1 MVNGQLQ
8 MMPQGGPNQM
18 RSQSQ
23 DKSKLAF
30 KARLDQKAT
39 QLAQDDSALP
49 HAQGG
54 NVLN

>member
-1 MVNGQLQ
+1 MVGS
-8 MMPQGGPNQM
+8 QGSSQM

-39 QLAQDDSALP
+39 LLAQDDSNLP
-49 HAQGG
+49 
-54 NVLN
+54 NS